1 MYPPQGGYV
10 YTGFSKKCCKQILF
24 LTFTFPT
31 QHHTFCCMYHVPS
44 PDPRKPVVQNTQPL
58 MSSSGPTGTKQVVGW
73 LIGWLVLSSLA
84 A

>member
-1 MYPPQGGYV
+1 MYPPPGGVRLYRV
-10 YTGFSKKCCKQILF
+10 FKKVLQAN
-24 LTFTFPT
+24 TFFNIHIP
-31 QHHTFCCMYHVPS
+31 HHTCCCMYHVPS